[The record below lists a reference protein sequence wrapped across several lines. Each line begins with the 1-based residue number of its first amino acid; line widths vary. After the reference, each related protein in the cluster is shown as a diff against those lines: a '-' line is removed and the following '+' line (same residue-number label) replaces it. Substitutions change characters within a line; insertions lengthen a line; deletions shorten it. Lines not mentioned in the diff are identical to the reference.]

1 MFKKLLSSILLLF
14 ISLTFCAQQ
23 KYTIISGKIIDT
35 LGIVKNANIIN
46 INNNQGTFSNDE
58 GLFRIF
64 VAIGDSIQISSIQH
78 VSQKIKVEK
87 RIFEE
92 KNIEIKLKL
101 STFILDEFELKRH
114 NLSGRLGIDVKD
126 VPKDKKDSLLRA
138 VMDFSKIKM
147 NTPQDEDYTDKRVR
161 PQIVNVDPNSRF
173 VGVGACVTA
182 NIPFKYSERLWALR
196 KDLAFK
202 KGFPYKLISEL
213 GDKFFFDDLKIPLD
227 NYFHFLEYCNPLGI
241 EQLHKKGKLLEVIK
255 ILKDESISY
264 LKIIKNE

>member
-1 MFKKLLSSILLLF
+1 MFKKLLPSILLLF

-78 VSQKIKVEK
+78 ASQKIKVNK

-147 NTPQDEDYTDKRVR
+147 NAPQDEDYTDKRVR

-173 VGVGACVTA
+173 IGAGATA
-182 NIPFKYSERLWALR
+182 SMPFKYSERLWALR

-202 KGFPYKLISEL
+202 KAFPYKLLSEL

>member
-114 NLSGRLGIDVKD
+114 NLSGRLGIDVKH

-173 VGVGACVTA
+173 VVGAGATV
-182 NIPFKYSERLWALR
+182 NISFKYSERLWALR

-202 KGFPYKLISEL
+202 KGKLHPY
-213 GDKFFFDDLKIPLD
+213 
-227 NYFHFLEYCNPLGI
+227 
-241 EQLHKKGKLLEVIK
+241 
-255 ILKDESISY
+255 
-264 LKIIKNE
+264 

>member
-101 STFILDEFELKRH
+101 STFILD
-114 NLSGRLGIDVKD
+114 
-126 VPKDKKDSLLRA
+126 
-138 VMDFSKIKM
+138 
-147 NTPQDEDYTDKRVR
+147 
-161 PQIVNVDPNSRF
+161 
-173 VGVGACVTA
+173 
-182 NIPFKYSERLWALR
+182 
-196 KDLAFK
+196 
-202 KGFPYKLISEL
+202 
-213 GDKFFFDDLKIPLD
+213 
-227 NYFHFLEYCNPLGI
+227 
-241 EQLHKKGKLLEVIK
+241 
-255 ILKDESISY
+255 
-264 LKIIKNE
+264 

>member
-114 NLSGRLGIDVKD
+114 NLSGRLGIDVKH

-173 VGVGACVTA
+173 VVGAGATV
-182 NIPFKYSERLWALR
+182 NISFKYSERLWALR

-202 KGFPYKLISEL
+202 KGFPYKLISE
-213 GDKFFFDDLKIPLD
+213 LKIPLD